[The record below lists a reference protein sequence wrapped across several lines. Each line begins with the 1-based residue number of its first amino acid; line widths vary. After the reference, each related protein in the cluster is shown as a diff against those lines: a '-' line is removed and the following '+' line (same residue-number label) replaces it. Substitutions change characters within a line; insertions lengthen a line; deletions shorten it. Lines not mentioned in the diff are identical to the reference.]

1 MRERGGLLQRFEAH
15 ALGFGALFAQ
25 TFLLVGFVF
34 LVVAVKEGPLAVA
47 FGRQNVRGNTV
58 LKPAV
63 VADDH
68 HRAGEFEQR
77 VF

>member
-1 MRERGGLLQRFEAH
+1 MRDRGGLLQSLEAH
-15 ALGFGALFAQ
+15 ALGLGALFAQ

-34 LVVAVKEGPLAVA
+34 LVVAVEEGPLAVA
-47 FGRQNVRGNTV
+47 LCRQDVCGNAV
-58 LKPAV
+58 KEPAV
-63 VADDH
+63 VADHH